1 MHIIGTMSEIAQ
13 IRDRVSQEIFDYQAL
28 LDCLRGYRKP
38 RDRIQRLVRAGDI
51 VRVRKGLYAFAA
63 PFRRQPIVRERLA
76 NLVYGPSYVS
86 LDSALSY
93 HGLIPERVEA
103 MTSVTTGRSRV
114 FDTPFGVFSYRTLTP
129 ARYAVGVLLV
139 TDVAPTF
146 LLASPEK
153 ALADK
158 VWTDKRFAGTRVG
171 DFGPYL
177 LDDLRIAPEALRALD
192 TARLEASCQA
202 YDSPK
207 IGNLLRF
214 LRRLGSGEV
223 DG

>member
-1 MHIIGTMSEIAQ
+1 MHHIETMSEIAQ

-28 LDCLRGYRKP
+28 LDCLRDYRKP
-38 RDRIQRLVRAGDI
+38 RDRIQRLVAAGDI

-63 PFRRQPIVRERLA
+63 PFRRQPVVREHLA
-76 NLVYGPSYVS
+76 NLIYGPSYVS

-103 MTSVTTGRSRV
+103 VTSVTTGRSRV
-114 FDTPFGVFSYRTLTP
+114 FDTPFGVFSYRTLTS
-129 ARYAVGVLLV
+129 ARYAVGALLV
-139 TDVAPTF
+139 ADGTPAF

-171 DFGPYL
+171 NFRSYL
-177 LDDLRIAPEALRALD
+177 LDDLRITPESLRTLD
-192 TARLEASCQA
+192 AERLAAVCRA

-207 IGNLLRF
+207 IGNLQRF
-214 LRRLGSGEV
+214 LRQMGNGESGE
-223 DG
+223 